1 MNVYTHLGC
10 AVNSGP
16 PDTPARLHHASTSD
30 GTYRPPAQRGQRRAQ
45 CARQRVLQLRSLPV
59 SKTVLA
65 RELDARSC
73 MLVRKHQEPWRERHT
88 SRSFPTILC
97 RFHPH
102 KSLVPNDIRLTEL
115 GIGTCARVVSVAAPE
130 GGAPVEL
137 GRRLAELGFLP
148 GEAVRIVAKG
158 LMAKAPIA
166 VRIGTGTFA
175 LRLFEAACIR
185 VCPEQPQ
192 PA

>member
-1 MNVYTHLGC
+1 MTTAPPHV
-10 AVNSGP
+10 AVS
-16 PDTPARLHHASTSD
+16 
-30 GTYRPPAQRGQRRAQ
+30 
-45 CARQRVLQLRSLPV
+45 
-59 SKTVLA
+59 
-65 RELDARSC
+65 EL
-73 MLVRKHQEPWRERHT
+73 T
-88 SRSFPTILC
+88 G
-97 RFHPH
+97 
-102 KSLVPNDIRLTEL
+102 IRLTDL
-115 GIGTCARVVSVAAPE
+115 GIGKTATVVAVTAAD
-130 GGAPVEL
+130 GAAPVEI

-158 LMAKAPIA
+158 LMARAPIA